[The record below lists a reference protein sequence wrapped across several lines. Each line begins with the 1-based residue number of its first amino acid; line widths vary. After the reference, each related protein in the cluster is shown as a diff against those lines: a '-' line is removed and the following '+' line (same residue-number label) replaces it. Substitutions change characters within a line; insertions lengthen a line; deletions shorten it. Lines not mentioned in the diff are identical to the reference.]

1 MTSGVLAIEDMMDE
15 YSDTKEAF
23 NSGRRSATD
32 STGSQIVAVTP
43 VVTPV
48 TQVVTPVTGTD
59 SSNCLRTE
67 QGNLEFRNP
76 YLFMLKPS
84 TNDKNN
90 DYNYRLI
97 SNIFLNDE
105 NLKEIN
111 KRYLYIFGLLP
122 CKYIPSAY
130 IPLNRK
136 KLSENNKRLDTE
148 KITDVFQELKVF
160 NDNFQKKIKQFMN
173 KSAIY
178 NNLNL
183 STFGII
189 LIIYWSLVLLILN
202 YVVLYYYG
210 SSFNNILATILF
222 ILLLFSIIW
231 KMIYTVQN

>member
-1 MTSGVLAIEDMMDE
+1 MINNNMIFFNIIEPFAKPKG
-15 YSDTKEAF
+15 SSSSAKSTTTTVA
-23 NSGRRSATD
+23 RS
-32 STGSQIVAVTP
+32 Q
-43 VVTPV
+43 
-48 TQVVTPVTGTD
+48 VTGTG
-59 SSNCLRTE
+59 SSNCERPE
-67 QGNLEFRNP
+67 EGNLEFRNP

-84 TNDKNN
+84 SNDKNN

-97 SNIFLNDE
+97 SNIFLNDD
-105 NLKEIN
+105 NLKEN

-136 KLSENNKRLDTE
+136 KLLENNNRLDTE
-148 KITDVFQELKVF
+148 ITDVFQDVKVF